1 MFRCMKT
8 LLTTAAVAFIAATA
22 AAQYK
27 TPPTPAPAPA
37 TQNQG
42 AIQVQPNNNIQITPG
57 AVQDD
62 LALARRIPRD
72 EAIQMVKQHKAVWI
86 DVRSKESYDE
96 SHIPGAISIPLSE
109 MMSRL
114 KELPPHKFLITYC
127 A

>member
-1 MFRCMKT
+1 MFRSMKT
-8 LLTTAAVAFIAATA
+8 LLTAAAVALIAGAA

-27 TPPTPAPAPA
+27 TPPTAQPR
-37 TQNQG
+37 TQNPG
-42 AIQVQPNNNIQITPG
+42 AIEVQQNNNIQMTPG

-72 EAIQMVKQHKAVWI
+72 EAIKMVKQHKAVWI

-109 MMSRL
+109 LMSRL
-114 KELPPHKFLITYC
+114 KELPAHEFLITYC